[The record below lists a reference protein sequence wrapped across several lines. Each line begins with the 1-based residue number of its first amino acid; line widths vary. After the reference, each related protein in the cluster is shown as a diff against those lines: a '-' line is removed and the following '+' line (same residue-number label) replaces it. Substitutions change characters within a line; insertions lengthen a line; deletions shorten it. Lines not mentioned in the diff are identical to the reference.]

1 MHKSIK
7 FCVKKE
13 GEDMRPPKKRG
24 RKSMWSNATEAPR
37 LLALRKAAKET
48 R

>member
-1 MHKSIK
+1 MHKSIQ
-7 FCVKKE
+7 FCLKKE
-13 GEDMRPPKKRG
+13 GEDMRPPKMRG

-37 LLALRKAAKET
+37 LLALRKRRKT